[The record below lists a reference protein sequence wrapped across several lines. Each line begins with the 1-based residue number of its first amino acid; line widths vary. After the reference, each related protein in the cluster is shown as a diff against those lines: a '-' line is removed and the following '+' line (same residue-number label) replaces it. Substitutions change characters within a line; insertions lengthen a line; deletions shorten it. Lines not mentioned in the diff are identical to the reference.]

1 MFQFALRCISDLFR
15 MIEGYLRH
23 IEGSFGAFVF
33 FVSSSMWTDAACN
46 GRNPQRCSWHSHW
59 DVRHDHDSIDSTRTV
74 SCCRQLQIPQ
84 VPRTTLRIFQSKI
97 WKRHFGKVLP
107 FFIWKWSLR
116 RMPGATTSAKRLQ
129 FAGAF
134 PSTLML
140 HVCLQCIQL
149 EHKPRFCPGMTL
161 MSPVSR
167 GFLILASLAS
177 ASHRFIRARDPC

>member
-1 MFQFALRCISDLFR
+1 MHL
-15 MIEGYLRH
+15 
-23 IEGSFGAFVF
+23 SFLSQVQCGQTQLATVGIRRGA
-33 FVSSSMWTDAACN
+33 AAQSLGCPTWPWLD
-46 GRNPQRCSWHSHW
+46 RLDTHSELLQATPNPTSPK
-59 DVRHDHDSIDSTRTV
+59 DDTE
-74 SCCRQLQIPQ
+74 
-84 VPRTTLRIFQSKI
+84 IFQSKI